1 MVVPAAAPP
10 PTAPLPALPL
20 TPLEGSTQHN
30 LRLTNLDFAH
40 GYFNSDVTSMK
51 ALTATSARGRG
62 LSVSRCSLDG
72 DENRIDEEMKEN

>member
-20 TPLEGSTQHN
+20 TPLEESTQHN
-30 LRLTNLDFAH
+30 LRLTNLNSAH
-40 GYFNSDVTSMK
+40 GIFNSNATTMK
-51 ALTATSARGRG
+51 ALTTTSARGRG
-62 LSVSRCSLDG
+62 LSVSKCSLGG